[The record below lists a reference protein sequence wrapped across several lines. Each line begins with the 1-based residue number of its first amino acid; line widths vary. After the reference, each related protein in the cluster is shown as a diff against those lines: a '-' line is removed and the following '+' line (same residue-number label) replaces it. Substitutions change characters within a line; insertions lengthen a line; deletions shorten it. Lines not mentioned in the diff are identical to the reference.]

1 MLEKKV
7 ERCLTH
13 LTVSP
18 VTASYLRTLCSS
30 HVAAN
35 KTTHRGKWIPKWL
48 TEKEHLSWGL
58 GVLKRFWK
66 PRLCRQKFKSQGC
79 HLQLCD
85 CIFLFVLFR
94 AVPMA
99 YGSSQAR
106 SSQAR
111 SCWPQPQPQPHRI
124 RAASVAYTTARGNT
138 RSLTHERDQG
148 SNSHPHG

>member
-1 MLEKKV
+1 MHHWFSVTSMLEKKV

-106 SSQAR
+106 VQ
-111 SCWPQPQPQPHRI
+111 I
-124 RAASVAYTTARGNT
+124 RAAGASLHHSHSKTESKLHLWPILQLTAIP
-138 RSLTHERDQG
+138 D
-148 SNSHPHG
+148 P